1 MDTLIC
7 GIQQIGVGVSNVVEA
22 YNWYIKAFGCDVMV
36 ADADGIAERML
47 PYTGGLP
54 RRRRAILAANL
65 QGGGGFEVWQPMDNN
80 LHYMESAARLGD
92 YGTFAGRVKCADP
105 AKALSHFQALEG
117 ATVLSDIVTSP
128 SGQKHF
134 FMMDPYGNT
143 YDIVQDD
150 YMLVNLGFPVGGV
163 DGEIIGVSDMD
174 KSVGFY
180 SSLIGFDKV
189 IYDVTGTF
197 EDLATLPGGEGQF
210 RRVRLAPSYPSEGP
224 LSDLYGQGSI
234 ELLQALEPELAP
246 KKLYEGRWW
255 GDPGFIQI
263 CFDIKNMKG
272 IRERALAL
280 GHDFVCDGGEDFKMD
295 IADGH
300 FTYVEDPDGTLI
312 EFVETFKIP
321 VAPKFGIFINLRKM
335 NEHSKLPK
343 FVVKALRFMRIK
355 SFK

>member
-1 MDTLIC
+1 MDTIIC
-7 GIQQIGVGVSNVVEA
+7 GIQQIGVGVADVVTA

-47 PYTGGLP
+47 PYTGNKP

-80 LHYMESAARLGD
+80 LHYMTAPARLGD
-92 YGTFAGRVKCADP
+92 YGTFAGRVKALDIE
-105 AKALSHFQALEG
+105 KARAHFLAVEG
-117 ATVLSDIVTSP
+117 ATVMSEIVTSP

-134 FMMDPYGNT
+134 FISDPYENI
-143 YDIVQDD
+143 YDIVEDGYQL
-150 YMLVNLGFPVGGV
+150 MNIGFPVGGV
-163 DGEIIGVSDMD
+163 DGELIGVSDMD
-174 KSVGFY
+174 KSLEFYAKLVGY
-180 SSLIGFDKV
+180 DTV
-189 IYDVTGTF
+189 VYDVTGEF
-197 EDLATLPGGEGQF
+197 EDLACLLGGNGAF
-210 RRVRLAPSYPSEGP
+210 RRARIVPSYPSEGP

-234 ELLQALEPELAP
+234 ELVQAINPAEAP

-255 GDPGFIQI
+255 GDPGFIQL

-321 VAPKFGIFINLRKM
+321 VAPKWGIFLNLRKM
-335 NEHSKLPK
+335 NEHKKLPK
-343 FVVKALRFMRIK
+343 LVIKALKFMRIK

>member
-1 MDTLIC
+1 MDTIIC
-7 GIQQIGVGVSNVVEA
+7 GIQQIGVGVADVVTA

-47 PYTGGLP
+47 PYTGGKP

-80 LHYMESAARLGD
+80 LHYMSEEARLGD
-92 YGTFAGRVKCADP
+92 YGTFAGRVKAADID
-105 AKALSHFQALEG
+105 KARAHFLSTEG
-117 ATVLSDIVTSP
+117 ATVLSEVVESP

-134 FMMDPYGNT
+134 FMKDPYGNT
-143 YDIVQDD
+143 YDIVEDS
-150 YMLVNLGFPVGGV
+150 YRLAELGFPVGGV

-174 KSVGFY
+174 RSLEFY
-180 SSLIGFDKV
+180 SRLVGYDTV
-189 IYDVTGTF
+189 IYDTTGVF
-197 EDLATLPGGEGQF
+197 PDLACLPGGDGEF
-210 RRVRLAPSYPSEGP
+210 RRARIVPSAPSEGP
-224 LSDLYGQGSI
+224 LSDLYGKGSI
-234 ELLQALEPELAP
+234 ELVQAISPAVAP

-255 GDPGFIQI
+255 GDPGFIQL

-312 EFVETFKIP
+312 EFVETFRIP
-321 VAPKFGIFINLRKM
+321 VAPKWGIFLNLRKM
-335 NEHSKLPK
+335 NEHKKLPK
-343 FVVKALRFMRIK
+343 FLVKALRFMRIK
-355 SFK
+355 SFR